1 MEQPDEDDTPQNS
14 FLNVFDANKVA
25 KVLID
30 EAAGPTDI
38 KLTLADPTE
47 VGQKTAPV
55 IQELQS
61 ITFAE
66 IPKVDKVEQLPV
78 VVKFSWESAD
88 RVEAKYTFIN
98 QSDLVF
104 ITFNFKG
111 YNKESDVRYALS
123 ENEILLEVRDVAK
136 NKVHRV
142 CKTLFQPI
150 DCKESTV
157 QLLVDYIVFKLKK
170 EKNKSWDD
178 LGYSIEDFNI
188 PASTQYMRSNF
199 LKQKSAEVGITENKE
214 NHSANTSPAQIEAEP
229 SEEQI
234 DKGYHKEG
242 YVEPKKAELT
252 EEEKAELA

>member
-1 MEQPDEDDTPQNS
+1 LCSNS
-14 FLNVFDANKVA
+14 
-25 KVLID
+25 
-30 EAAGPTDI
+30 
-38 KLTLADPTE
+38 
-47 VGQKTAPV
+47 
-55 IQELQS
+55 
-61 ITFAE
+61 
-66 IPKVDKVEQLPV
+66 
-78 VVKFSWESAD
+78 
-88 RVEAKYTFIN
+88 R
-98 QSDLVF
+98 
-104 ITFNFKG
+104 G
-111 YNKESDVRYALS
+111 Y
-123 ENEILLEVRDVAK
+123 
-136 NKVHRV
+136 
-142 CKTLFQPI
+142 
-150 DCKESTV
+150 
-157 QLLVDYIVFKLKK
+157 LKK